1 MAKQDSTPD
10 LMAELL
16 GGADFTSKTQRGKE
30 VNTQNTTPQNATPQE
45 APPQEAPRQK
55 AKRNA
60 AKRKAVKRTAVK
72 RPATEQGNDR
82 AKYTFYLT
90 EETANAL
97 ERAWLELRLAAPL
110 AVRASIGKSDIA
122 DAALAFA
129 LTDYAE
135 RGQSSALAQAFN
147 QGGGDD

>member
-30 VNTQNTTPQNATPQE
+30 VNTQNATPQNATPQSVE
-45 APPQEAPRQK
+45 RKSAPPQSKKPQQ
-55 AKRNA
+55 
-60 AKRKAVKRTAVK
+60 RKAAKRTAVK

-90 EETANAL
+90 EQTANAL
-97 ERAWLELRLAAPL
+97 EHAWLELRLAAPL

-122 DAALAFA
+122 DVLLQFA